1 MSYTI
6 LGTLFALVAG
16 GLFVTPYW
24 APPDDAALDLPD
36 ETFVKVDRETIPDFV
51 VQDEEFE
58 VIKEEVLD
66 FQDESSEMSEKEKR
80 FTSEFR
86 APERPSE

>member
-24 APPDDAALDLPD
+24 APPDDTALDLTD
-36 ETFVKVDRETIPDFV
+36 EAFVKVDRETIPDFGITN
-51 VQDEEFE
+51 EEFG
-58 VIKEEVLD
+58 VIEEEVLQ
-66 FQDESSEMSEKEKR
+66 FEDESSEISEKEKS

>member
-24 APPDDAALDLPD
+24 APPDDTDLTND
-36 ETFVKVDRETIPDFV
+36 AFVLVDRETIPDFE
-51 VQDEEFE
+51 VQNEEFA
-58 VIKEEVLD
+58 VIKEEVLH
-66 FQDESSEMSEKEKR
+66 FQDDSSEISEIEES

>member
-24 APPDDAALDLPD
+24 APPDDTALDLSN
-36 ETFVKVDRETIPDFV
+36 EAFVLVEREIYPDFG
-51 VQDEEFE
+51 VQNEEFE
-58 VIKEEVLD
+58 VIKEEVLH
-66 FQDESSEMSEKEKR
+66 FQDDTSEIPEKEKI